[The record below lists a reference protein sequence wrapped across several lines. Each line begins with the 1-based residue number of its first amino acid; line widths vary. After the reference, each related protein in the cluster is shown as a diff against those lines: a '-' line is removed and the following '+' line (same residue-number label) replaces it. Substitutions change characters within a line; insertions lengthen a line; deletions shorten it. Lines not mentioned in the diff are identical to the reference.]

1 MRFPITTTVDSRRV
15 QVFLLASIVALAS
28 FSSSADARSCRT
40 MKPPAFMAM
49 PMHPL
54 HHPMHR
60 GTQPGDMYAAWSRA
74 GPSVIDVARRAGAFT
89 NLLAA
94 VEKAGLA
101 GLLEGEGPYTLFAP
115 TDAAFKSLPE
125 GAIQELLEDKSK
137 LAALL
142 KYHLVPGRITAA
154 DILVKQTL
162 KAASGQELPT
172 GDLGVV
178 RADIRA
184 RNGIVHVVDKVLLP
198 SG

>member
-1 MRFPITTTVDSRRV
+1 MRFPITTAVDTRRV
-15 QVFLLASIVALAS
+15 QVLLSAGILALAS

-49 PMHPL
+49 PMHPMY
-54 HHPMHR
+54 HPKQQ
-60 GTQPGDMYAAWSRA
+60 GTYPGGKYMAWGKA
-74 GPSVIDVARRAGAFT
+74 GPSVIDVTRRAGDFT

-125 GAIQELLEDKSK
+125 GALQELLEDESK

-184 RNGIVHVVDKVLLP
+184 RNGIVHIVDKVLLP